1 MVKKINI
8 NYDKLYELTHPVNYY
23 DKGISSHIFCY
34 DKDTLVK
41 FDKNLLGP
49 ADRMTS
55 DKIASYM
62 DYRDRFGKRNQLFA
76 CNIVAQQDTLSRLQ
90 DKVIL
95 TSFPKGVVF
104 YEGLPVG
111 LLIKKFDDYEKIKA
125 NNLSYN
131 EMYHIFDKI
140 VNAQEELMDN
150 NIYNVEGAFAEKA
163 LFNKGNGDVQLIS
176 LNGPR
181 LKICHGRNRKLEND
195 TYENLVIS
203 YQILNHAQV
212 ANPGEY
218 IETMLNAKLK
228 KVTKYTFGDSL
239 YQIDQAVKK
248 IGRR

>member
-125 NNLSYN
+125 NNLSYT

-163 LFNKGNGDVQLIS
+163 LFNKGNGDVQFKKKSYARMKELIS
-176 LNGPR
+176 AEHRTVLIVSHNEST
-181 LKICHGRNRKLEND
+181 LKELCDE
-195 TYENLVIS
+195 VIWLHDGK
-203 YQILNHAQV
+203 IRDMGK
-212 ANPGEY
+212 PDKI
-218 IETMLNAKLK
+218 IE
-228 KVTKYTFGDSL
+228 KYTKFMENP
-239 YQIDQAVKK
+239 KK
-248 IGRR
+248 